1 MSIERRERKRKTAK
15 GVEGQYDDENK
26 PSGSSLAE
34 GGLQAAEF
42 GSAANLTESEPNVE
56 VENLEQFTTRA
67 TEEFTA
73 EHPDA
78 NKDQVDMMKF
88 LAYDRYFVEL
98 NLAAMSGKKV
108 TLDKLEGLWKH
119 NRSDLQENYSNV
131 ENDPNADAE
140 NMEQFTARLT
150 EELTTE
156 YPDASPE
163 EVREN
168 VKYSAHSHYFIRLN
182 ESARSGKQV
191 TLNMQEGLNE
201 PNRRYLQ
208 QNYPNVENDPN
219 TREIGN
225 PVGRYR
231 AVSSWDDLTSLSK
244 DMLVDLPNR
253 KITIKCLMHDDG
265 DGHQVFAELTAYH
278 SRESKT
284 MRSTVTVL
292 QQETRNGFPVQTYEP
307 FADSLMVRIEPL
319 ARYSDKVLF
328 ASRDTMIS
336 DLQDFMGDHSSSP
349 RATEQLKNIFQR
361 GFEKGNDLEG
371 GA

>member
-191 TLNMQEGLNE
+191 TLDMQEGLNE

-231 AVSSWDDLTSLSK
+231 AVSSWDDLESLSK
-244 DMLVDLPNR
+244 ETSIDKANR
-253 KITIKCLMHDDG
+253 KATTKYLMHDDG
-265 DGHQVFAELTAYH
+265 DGHQVFAELTTYH
-278 SRESKT
+278 SSKSKS
-284 MRSTVTVL
+284 MRSTVTVF
-292 QQETRNGFPVQTYEP
+292 QQETRNGLPVQTYEP
-307 FADSLMVRIEPL
+307 FADSLMVQDAPL
-319 ARYSDKVLF
+319 ARYDYNSLF
-328 ASRDTMIS
+328 ASHTAIGFGLRDYMS
-336 DLQDFMGDHSSSP
+336 DHSPDPSITT
-349 RATEQLKNIFQR
+349 ALQNVFQR
-361 GFEKGNDLEG
+361 GFEKGNDLEVE
-371 GA
+371 A

>member
-42 GSAANLTESEPNVE
+42 GSADTRTNLIEGEPNAKA
-56 VENLEQFTTRA
+56 ENL
-67 TEEFTA
+67 
-73 EHPDA
+73 
-78 NKDQVDMMKF
+78 
-88 LAYDRYFVEL
+88 
-98 NLAAMSGKKV
+98 
-108 TLDKLEGLWKH
+108 
-119 NRSDLQENYSNV
+119 
-131 ENDPNADAE
+131 
-140 NMEQFTARLT
+140 EQFTARLT
-150 EELTTE
+150 EEKIAE
-156 YPDASPE
+156 YPDAGQDK
-163 EVREN
+163 EVIEFLAYAR
-168 VKYSAHSHYFIRLN
+168 YFSALN
-182 ESARSGKQV
+182 DSARNGDQV
-191 TLNMQEGLNE
+191 TLDMQEGLNE
-201 PNRRYLQ
+201 QNRRYLQ